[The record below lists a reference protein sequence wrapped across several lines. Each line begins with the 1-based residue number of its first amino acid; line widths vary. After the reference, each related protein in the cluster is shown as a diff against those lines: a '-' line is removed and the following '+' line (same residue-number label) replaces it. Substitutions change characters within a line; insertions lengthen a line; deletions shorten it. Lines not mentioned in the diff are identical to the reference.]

1 MLAAPESDLVY
12 DVAAMTRP
20 DQKLSERL
28 TLDAVFAALGMRPDQ
43 EPEAGETPD
52 FTVLL
57 SGRTVGVEITTYQ
70 SGATV
75 DGGTERRKVESE
87 WDILQRASDAF
98 RSEHPVLRN
107 INVGLMFTGQVPPR
121 REHAEFME
129 EIATFIRDHAAK
141 LTSEDSTFWPPSF
154 STALMRAYLRT
165 LYLRVDQYAVWH
177 SNLAGGFVARPDA
190 TITAIVAEKS
200 AKRFRS
206 ADELWL
212 IIQSS
217 TRVSEMMLD
226 ILGVEDFSS
235 VPTLGPFVFSRV
247 FVLAVTGAYEWRKGA
262 GWRKLTGGNAEG
274 HGPSFDELKGVLN
287 DPEWLSDPN
296 GNAIKVAM
304 ECLRE
309 MRGNGDAY

>member
-1 MLAAPESDLVY
+1 
-12 DVAAMTRP
+12 MTRP
-20 DQKLSERL
+20 DQKRSERQ
-28 TLDAVFAALGMRPDQ
+28 TLDAVLAALGLRTDQ

-57 SGRTVGVEITTYQ
+57 SGRTVGIEITAYQ

-87 WDILQRASDAF
+87 WDILQRATDAF
-98 RSEHPVLRN
+98 RSERPELRN
-107 INVGLMFTGQVPPR
+107 INVGLMFIGPVPPR
-121 REHAEFME
+121 RQHAEFME
-129 EIATFIRDHAAK
+129 EIAAFIRDHAAD

-190 TITAIVAEKS
+190 TIAAIVAEKS
-200 AKRFRS
+200 AKRFRP

-212 IIQSS
+212 VIQSS
-217 TRVSEMMLD
+217 ARVSEMLLD

-235 VPTLGPFVFSRV
+235 VPTLDPFVFSRV

-262 GWRKLTGGNAEG
+262 GWRKLTGENAEG

-296 GNAIKVAM
+296 GKAIKVAM

-309 MRGNGDAY
+309 MRGNGDAS